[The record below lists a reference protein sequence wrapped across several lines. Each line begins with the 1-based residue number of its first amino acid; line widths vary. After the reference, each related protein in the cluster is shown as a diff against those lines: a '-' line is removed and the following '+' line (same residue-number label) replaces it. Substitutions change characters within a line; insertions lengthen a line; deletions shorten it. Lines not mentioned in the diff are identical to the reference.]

1 MYIATVTNILIH
13 AADVRGANVND
24 RFDKDKFL
32 QAAFSKKQKMY
43 LRKKYQV
50 DYFENYYE

>member
-1 MYIATVTNILIH
+1 MYIATVTNILIR

-32 QAAFSKKQKMY
+32 QAAFSKRQKMY
-43 LRKKYQV
+43 LRKNYQV
-50 DYFENYYE
+50 DYLKNNYE